1 MNSRQL
7 KTAVRLMR
15 DAERRIRPDAA
26 WVARTR
32 ETMLKT
38 IRHDAIKQPVT
49 TSGARFRAF
58 ILAYVPRSSVEFI
71 RGPVMALASVFVVLL
86 GGSLASVTAAE
97 GSIPGDLLYPVKLAT
112 EQARIFM
119 EPEAPNQL
127 RLKAEFA
134 ERRGQ
139 EIKQLAA
146 ATPSPKHT
154 QQIKDTA
161 DMLKQDLDAVKL
173 QLHAVAAESS
183 PSQAASAAKDVNDR
197 SDRLASVIK
206 DIKGVVSPEI
216 KQSFT
221 EVQVAAVNT
230 SVKAVQVM
238 IETHDDPAAA
248 KVVSTDDIKRAVT
261 DRVQGLEAS
270 ITDVA
275 SNTTSSTASP
285 AIIKQSVDQLQAV
298 TASLQETKQL
308 LQADKLSDIKN
319 QLSDAAQAITEVE
332 KTVTTSVILPVGS
345 VSGTVLNATTTT
357 SVIPTSTAQSAA
369 DTAGKTESTS
379 TVK

>member
-1 MNSRQL
+1 
-7 KTAVRLMR
+7 MR